1 MIAILKRELKSYFLT
16 PIGYIFMSL
25 FLLVGGVLFAFGN
38 LVSHS
43 SSYSGFLGSILFM
56 FLLATPILTMRL
68 FTDEMRMKTDQLLLT
83 SPVRITEVVIG
94 KYLAALIV
102 FTITIVI
109 TVFYAILISVYGD
122 LDVWQTVGGYI
133 GFFLIGCAFIS
144 IGVFVSATTENQV
157 VAAII
162 TFGALLLAYIMDA
175 IQSGVPSDQTSGII
189 FAIVIALAVGAWIY
203 FSTRNLV
210 LTGITLLIGAIVIV
224 LLFFLD
230 KGVFTGFIGNVLAW
244 FSLMA
249 RYQDFTRGLL
259 KISSIVYYLSFSA
272 FFLFLTVRLI
282 EKRRWS

>member
-1 MIAILKRELKSYFLT
+1 MIAILKRELKAYFLT

-83 SPVRITEVVIG
+83 SPVRITDIVVG
-94 KYLAALIV
+94 KFLAALIL
-102 FTITIVI
+102 FTITLVI
-109 TVFYAILISVYGD
+109 TIFYAILISVYGQ
-122 LDVWQTVGGYI
+122 LDTWQTVGGYI
-133 GFFLIGCAFIS
+133 GFFLIGCSFIS

-175 IQSGVPSDQTSGII
+175 IQSGVPSDQTSGIV
-189 FAIVIALAVGAWIY
+189 FAIIIALAIGAWIY
-203 FSTRNLV
+203 FSTRNLII
-210 LTGITLLIGAIVIV
+210 TGITLLVCAIVIV
-224 LLFFLD
+224 LFLLLN
-230 KGVFTGFIGNVLAW
+230 KSVYTGFIGNVLAW

-259 KISSIVYYLSFSA
+259 KISSIIYYLSFSA

>member
-1 MIAILKRELKSYFLT
+1 MIAILKRELKAYFLT

-43 SSYSGFLGSILFM
+43 SQYSGFLGSILFM

-94 KYLAALIV
+94 KYLAALVV
-102 FTITIVI
+102 FTITLVI
-109 TVFYAILISVYGD
+109 TIFYAILISVYGD

-144 IGVFVSATTENQV
+144 IGLFVSATTENQV

-175 IQSGVPSDQTSGII
+175 IQSGVPTDGTSGII
-189 FAIVIALAVGAWIY
+189 FA
-203 FSTRNLV
+203 
-210 LTGITLLIGAIVIV
+210 
-224 LLFFLD
+224 
-230 KGVFTGFIGNVLAW
+230 
-244 FSLMA
+244 
-249 RYQDFTRGLL
+249 
-259 KISSIVYYLSFSA
+259 
-272 FFLFLTVRLI
+272 
-282 EKRRWS
+282 